1 MAGGAFVAST
11 IAGVITKHEAEDVSK
26 YALSDISSEIA
37 TSFIASSIAPET
49 LHALENIFGE
59 GDLEGVVA
67 ASVRYLRKDTRL
79 QGREKRRKFL
89 SKTKE
94 ITFSTCF
101 FCLSCVDEW
110 KQVAT
115 RLSSCDLVLS
125 ICISESK

>member
-11 IAGVITKHEAEDVSK
+11 IAGVITKHEAEDVPK
-26 YALSDISSEIA
+26 YALSDVSSEIA
-37 TSFIASSIAPET
+37 TSIASSIAPET
-49 LHALENIFGE
+49 LHALENMIGG

-67 ASVRYLRKDTRL
+67 ASVRHLRKDTRL

-125 ICISESK
+125 ICIPESK

>member
-11 IAGVITKHEAEDVSK
+11 IAGVITKHEAEDVPK
-26 YALSDISSEIA
+26 YALSDVSSEIA
-37 TSFIASSIAPET
+37 TSIASSIAPET
-49 LHALENIFGE
+49 LHALENIFGG

-79 QGREKRRKFL
+79 KGREKRRKFL

-115 RLSSCDLVLS
+115 RLSSSDLVLS
-125 ICISESK
+125 ICIAESK

>member
-1 MAGGAFVAST
+1 MAGGALVAST
-11 IAGVITKHEAEDVSK
+11 IAGVITKHEAEDVPK
-26 YALSDISSEIA
+26 YALSDVSSEIA
-37 TSFIASSIAPET
+37 TSIASSIAPET

-79 QGREKRRKFL
+79 KGREKRRKFL

-125 ICISESK
+125 ICIAESK

>member
-11 IAGVITKHEAEDVSK
+11 IAGVITKHEAEDVPK
-26 YALSDISSEIA
+26 YALSDVSSEIA
-37 TSFIASSIAPET
+37 TSIASSIAPET
-49 LHALENIFGE
+49 LHALENMIGG

-79 QGREKRRKFL
+79 KGREKRRKFL

-125 ICISESK
+125 ICIAESK

>member
-11 IAGVITKHEAEDVSK
+11 IAGVITKHEAEDVPK
-26 YALSDISSEIA
+26 YALSDVSSEIA
-37 TSFIASSIAPET
+37 TSIASSIAPET

-125 ICISESK
+125 ICIPESK